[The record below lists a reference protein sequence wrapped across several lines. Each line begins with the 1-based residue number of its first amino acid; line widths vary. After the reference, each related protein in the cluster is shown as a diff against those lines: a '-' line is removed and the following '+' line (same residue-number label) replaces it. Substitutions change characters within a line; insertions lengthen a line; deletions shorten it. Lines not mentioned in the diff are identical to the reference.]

1 MEQSPAA
8 MLQAGEGCVAAAA
21 HSAAMKRS
29 SVLALAAA
37 TGAAAVTR
45 AAGAQESALKVASAA
60 IESSAE
66 PYYANDG
73 GFFKT
78 AGIDV
83 TFMGGNNGPA
93 IAAGVAGGAIDIGMS
108 NTVSLVQARAK
119 GLPFVIVA
127 PGSIYTA
134 KQPSSLMVV
143 PKASS
148 AQNAKD
154 LTGKVVGVSVLNGV
168 PHYAARAWID
178 AAGGNSATTKFVEVP
193 YAEMLAALS
202 QGRVDA
208 ASITEPYLTP
218 ARSFTR
224 SIGAPFDAVAPQ
236 FLVTAHFTTLDWAK
250 AHPDLLRR
258 YVDAIGKTAPWANA
272 HPELIV
278 PILAK
283 YSKQPEDTVRAMQR
297 SAFGETLNARELQ
310 PVIDVTAKYAG
321 IARYPADDIL
331 YRTR

>member
-1 MEQSPAA
+1 MKRSALFAYAA
-8 MLQAGEGCVAAAA
+8 GAAAA
-21 HSAAMKRS
+21 
-29 SVLALAAA
+29 
-37 TGAAAVTR
+37 AVAR
-45 AAGAQESALKVASAA
+45 AVGAQESALRVASAA

-66 PYYANDG
+66 PYYAADG
-73 GFFKT
+73 GFFKA

-108 NTVSLVQARAK
+108 NTVSLVQAKAK

-127 PGSIYTA
+127 PGSVYSA

-143 PKASS
+143 PKSS
-148 AQNAKD
+148 SVQNAKD
-154 LTGKVVGVSVLNGV
+154 LTGKIVGVSVLNGI
-168 PHYAARAWID
+168 PHYAGRAWID
-178 AAGGNSATTKFVEVP
+178 AAGGNSALTKFVEVP
-193 YAEMLAALS
+193 YAEMLAALA

-218 ARSFTR
+218 ARALNR
-224 SIGAPFDAVAPQ
+224 SIGAPFDAVASL
-236 FLVTAHFTTLDWAK
+236 FLVTAHFTTVEFAK
-250 AHPDLLRR
+250 AHPDLVRR
-258 YVDAIGKTAPWANA
+258 YIEAIAKTAPWANA

-283 YSKQPEDTVRAMQR
+283 YSKQPEDTVRSMQR
-297 SAFGETLNARELQ
+297 SAFGEGLTARELQ

-321 IARYPADDIL
+321 IARYPADDII
-331 YRTR
+331 YRAR

>member
-1 MEQSPAA
+1 MQRSQ
-8 MLQAGEGCVAAAA
+8 LLAGAAAA
-21 HSAAMKRS
+21 GATLLARSAF
-29 SVLALAAA
+29 
-37 TGAAAVTR
+37 
-45 AAGAQESALKVASAA
+45 AQDASLKVASAA
-60 IESSAE
+60 IDSSAE

-73 GFFKT
+73 GFFKA

-93 IAAGVAGGAIDIGMS
+93 IAAGVAAGAIDIGMS

-119 GLPFVIVA
+119 GLPFVVIA

-143 PKASS
+143 PKTSS
-148 AQNAKD
+148 VQSARD
-154 LTGKVVGVSVLNGV
+154 LTGKVVGVSVLNGI

-178 AAGGNSATTKFVEVP
+178 AGGGTSAATKFVEIP

-218 ARSFTR
+218 ARAFSR

-272 HPELIV
+272 HPDLIV

-283 YSKQPEDTVRAMQR
+283 YSKQPEDAVRSMQR
-297 SAFGETLNARELQ
+297 SAFGETLSARELQ
-310 PVIDVTAKYAG
+310 PVIDVTVKYAG
-321 IARYPADDIL
+321 IARYLADEII